1 MKFEKILIA
10 VDDSAFGMKAARV
23 GFELAHQLSASIA
36 IVYVIDTV
44 KEMANPDLGVNE
56 KQQHAILLGEAEQT
70 IRQYIELYD
79 GVDKVFRFTPEGEP
93 HKEIINVA
101 AQWQADLIVMGTHG
115 RTGITRLLMGSV
127 ADYILKHAKVPVL
140 ITPPEMTS

>member
-10 VDDSAFGMKAARV
+10 VDDSAFGMKAAHV

-101 AQWQADLIVMGTHG
+101 AQWQADLIIMGTHG